1 MGQTIKLNVRLSAYT
16 KGALPDLS
24 QYLTDAQGSIDKD
37 DKVYARKNGEWVDIK
52 TLDSDEQF
60 IIAQPGSGLDL
71 IQDEVE
77 LNNYYISIRQK
88 TGKLSDI
95 QHFEDDTTYYILDE
109 QPEEYINGG
118 TAFSD
123 GNNDFIDSSE
133 YQYNINGG
141 QAHAIF
147 ELELLPINSKGVYDG
162 N

>member
-24 QYLTDAQGSIDKD
+24 PYLKDAQGSIDKD
-37 DKVYARKNGEWVDIK
+37 DKVYARKNDEWVDIK

-95 QHFEDDTTYYILDE
+95 QQFEDDTTYYILDE

-123 GNNDFIDSSE
+123 GYEDISVDSQYVDYID
-133 YQYNINGG
+133 GG
-141 QAHAIF
+141 KANTVDYD
-147 ELELLPINSKGVYDG
+147 LELLPLNAKGVLNG
-162 N
+162 